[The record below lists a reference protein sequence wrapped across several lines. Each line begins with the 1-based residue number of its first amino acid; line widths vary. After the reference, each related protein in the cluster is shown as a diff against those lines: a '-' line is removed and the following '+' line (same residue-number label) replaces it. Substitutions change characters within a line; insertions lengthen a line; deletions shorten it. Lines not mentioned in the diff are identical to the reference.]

1 MDFLD
6 PTANPT
12 GFTVFT
18 IGITLLIIVASF
30 VWRFKW
36 QKGLLTGGMEEG
48 TSATG
53 IITGIGQTGTYINDQ
68 PRMTFTVQVQPSPG
82 GAPYTAEIKQ
92 TIPHMALGMLAP
104 GRQVALLV
112 DPKKPSKVKIDIQGT
127 ANLATM
133 AGLAG
138 AGGPGVAF
146 GGPGVGMPGMPGPAP
161 APGGMAPGFA
171 AAAST
176 PGMPTSL
183 GGAPVAGVRSNDELV
198 RSTDA
203 VPATVTAVQETGQ
216 AYGADPLLILTLQ
229 VQAPSGAYPVQGG
242 YRVPLDRRSRLMPG
256 VVVRAHP
263 DPVNPQAV
271 GIDWNAL

>member
-6 PTANPT
+6 PTSNPGGFT
-12 GFTVFT
+12 AFVIGFTV
-18 IGITLLIIVASF
+18 LVMVASF
-30 VWRFKW
+30 AWRFKW
-36 QKGLLTGGMEEG
+36 QKGLLTGGIEG
-48 TSATG
+48 GSSATG

-82 GAPYTAEIKQ
+82 GAPYTAEITQ

-133 AGLAG
+133 AG
-138 AGGPGVAF
+138 
-146 GGPGVGMPGMPGPAP
+146 
-161 APGGMAPGFA
+161 FA
-171 AAAST
+171 AAAAPPPGGVAPGVPGAAPM

-216 AYGADPLLILTLQ
+216 VYGADPLLILTLQ